1 MSAPIQMIV
10 QPTQETRMGRMLAA
24 GRLMATMT
32 SEKTGV
38 HMTVEFASKVKV
50 NNRWQNSNFAD
61 ATHVFISGGRG
72 NKVATYYPQ
81 KGNLYFSTDDKA
93 WQYAAKEILLAS
105 TRIQQDVPGVYRVE
119 ESSHCGRC
127 GLELTDPVSIARGLG
142 PHCADMETGSTHYK
156 AQSAPLDKL
165 REVTAANVAAGGAI
179 YEEIDNSKPERLEA
193 VYPSAGELVES
204 LTDKKGRVLPSTF
217 AELAAR
223 VG

>member
-1 MSAPIQMIV
+1 MSKPIQMIV
-10 QPTQETRMGRMLAA
+10 KPTQETRMGRMLAA

-50 NNRWQNSNFAD
+50 NNRWTNSSFAE

-81 KGNLYFSTDDKA
+81 KGNLYFSTEDKA
-93 WQYAAKEILLAS
+93 WQYAVVQMLAAS
-105 TRIQQDVPGVYRVE
+105 TKPEQNIPGVYRIE

-142 PHCADMETGSTHYK
+142 PHCADMETGSKHYK
-156 AQSAPLDKL
+156 ADPAQVTVPVQDHPVFAALSPEA
-165 REVTAANVAAGGAI
+165 REVI
-179 YEEIDNSKPERLEA
+179 A
-193 VYPSAGELVES
+193 VNQP
-204 LTDKKGRVLPSTF
+204 TDRKGRVLPSTF

-223 VG
+223 VN

>member
-38 HMTVEFASKVKV
+38 HITVEFASKIKTGSHK
-50 NNRWQNSNFAD
+50 WSNASFAE
-61 ATHVFISGGRG
+61 ATHVFITGGRG
-72 NKVATYYPQ
+72 NKLGTFYPQ
-81 KGNLYFSTDDKA
+81 KGNLYFNTDDKA
-93 WQYAAKEILLAS
+93 WQYAVREILMAAG
-105 TRIQQDVPGVYRVE
+105 RADQDKPGVYSIE

-142 PHCADMETGSTHYK
+142 PHCADMETGSIHYK
-156 AQSAPLDKL
+156 AESAPLDKL

-179 YEEIDNSKPERLEA
+179 YEEVEAHPVFAALSPEARQVVA
-193 VYPSAGELVES
+193 QNA
-204 LTDKKGRVLPSTF
+204 TDKKGRTLPTSF

-223 VG
+223 VA